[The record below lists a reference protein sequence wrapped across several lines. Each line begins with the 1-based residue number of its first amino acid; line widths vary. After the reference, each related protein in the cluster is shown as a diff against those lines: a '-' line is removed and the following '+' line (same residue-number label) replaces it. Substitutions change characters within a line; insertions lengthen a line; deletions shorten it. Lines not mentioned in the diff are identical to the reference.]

1 MTWNEV
7 RQKYPGQ
14 WVKLQILKSH
24 EENNKEYV
32 DQMEVIKP
40 IDDEDATDE
49 LVTCK
54 DNEIVFHTDNEVIYS
69 EIRNIFFS
77 YRRK

>member
-7 RQKYPGQ
+7 KQKYPSQ

-24 EENNKEYV
+24 EFDNKEYI
-32 DQMEVIKP
+32 DEMTVISD
-40 IDDEDATDE
+40 IDDDIATDE
-49 LVTCK
+49 LVSCK
-54 DNEIVFHTDNEVIYS
+54 ENEIVFHTDNAEIYS

-77 YRRK
+77 YRR